1 MLIPKYDAQNPE
13 APMPDR
19 FFMDAVCSHL
29 EPRRLVTTE
38 VFLRPPV
45 YKGIWVSVGLEV
57 VPGASVAQVRE
68 AVKRELL
75 QFLSPLPP
83 PERRGVLEDQAVL
96 LATPQYAEMR
106 KGWPLGKAV
115 APLELLAVASR
126 VPGVLLVNKVLVTDR
141 STPAQPQAATTRTAD
156 VTSIVPVEDLPV
168 RMSGLE
174 LPRVAGIS
182 VVVGNPVSL
191 DELRGA
197 SGARPVIAGGTGPG
211 TGGTGDTGGA
221 GDAPALLPVPI
232 VPDEC

>member
-1 MLIPKYDAQNPE
+1 ME
-13 APMPDR
+13 
-19 FFMDAVCSHL
+19 AVCAHID
-29 EPRRLVTTE
+29 PRRLVTTE

-45 YKGIWVSVGLEV
+45 YKGIWVSVGIEV

-83 PERRGVLEDQAVL
+83 PRRRGALEDQAAL
-96 LATPQYAEMR
+96 LTTPQHAETN
-106 KGWPLGKAV
+106 KGWPLGKPV

-141 STPAQPQAATTRTAD
+141 SNTATQATAAPPKNDATTIA
-156 VTSIVPVEDLPV
+156 PVEDLPI

-182 VVVGNPVSL
+182 VVVGDPISL
-191 DELRGA
+191 DDLRGT
-197 SGARPVIAGGTGPG
+197 GAVAPVVAAG
-211 TGGTGDTGGA
+211 
-221 GDAPALLPVPI
+221 APALLPVPV